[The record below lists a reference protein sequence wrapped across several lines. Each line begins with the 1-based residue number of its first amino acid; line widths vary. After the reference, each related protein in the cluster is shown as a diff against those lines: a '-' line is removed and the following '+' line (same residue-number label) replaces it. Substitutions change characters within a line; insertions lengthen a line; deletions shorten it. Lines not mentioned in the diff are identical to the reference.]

1 MNRVDKTESY
11 LSTLPQSHQNLMIK
25 YREHLHRIRN
35 CIDENFQ
42 IIRKLIEDVG
52 SLFENTNQ
60 AMVPKTNRS
69 EDDDIRL
76 KFQDMDKVYY
86 RFFRIFLYTF
96 VVNEQITRIMCVFFQ
111 FRCK

>member
-11 LSTLPQSHQNLMIK
+11 LSTLPHTHQNLMIK

-52 SLFENTNQ
+52 NLFENANQ
-60 AMVPKTNRS
+60 AMVPKAHRN
-69 EDDDIRL
+69 EDEDIRL
-76 KFQDMDKVYY
+76 RIQDMDKVSWK
-86 RFFRIFLYTF
+86 RNQLA
-96 VVNEQITRIMCVFFQ
+96 N
-111 FRCK
+111 

>member
-11 LSTLPQSHQNLMIK
+11 LSTLPHSHQNLMIK

-60 AMVPKTNRS
+60 AMVPKTNRT

-76 KFQDMDKVYY
+76 RIQDMDKVSCI
-86 RFFRIFLYTF
+86 FLLFAFRIE
-96 VVNEQITRIMCVFFQ
+96 NH
-111 FRCK
+111 